1 MVAICTVGDH
11 AQCFCK
17 AGHGTP
23 YPVGT
28 PKEVDVELLS
38 GSTDVFLNGLPVA
51 IVGSVGV
58 GSCGHHTEATTGS
71 NNVYVNGMPLHR
83 VGDHGVVTN
92 AGGGDYEMITGST
105 DANNEG

>member
-1 MVAICTVGDH
+1 MGGVCRVGDV

-28 PKEVDVELLS
+28 PKEVSVELIS
-38 GSTDVFLNGLPVA
+38 GSTNVNLNGMPVA

-58 GSCGHHTEATTGS
+58 GTCGHHTEAVTGS
-71 NNVYVNGMPLHR
+71 NNVYVNGMPIHR
-83 VGDHGVVTN
+83 VGDAGVVTA
-92 AGGGDYEMITGST
+92 AGGGDYEMISGSSDT
-105 DANNEG
+105 NNEG